1 MKKIAIIGCGFLGN
15 IIADAM
21 KKGLLTDYTLAGA
34 MSHQKAS
41 AEKLCAGLGGE
52 AVESLDELLALKP
65 DMVIETASVAMVR
78 EACIPT
84 LEHGA
89 GCRCV
94 RHAHVQPPVPSDR
107 TRHPQMHRWKAG

>member
-41 AEKLCAGLGGE
+41 AEKLCEGLGGE
-52 AVESLDELLALKP
+52 AVESLDELLAL
-65 DMVIETASVAMVR
+65 
-78 EACIPT
+78 
-84 LEHGA
+84 
-89 GCRCV
+89 
-94 RHAHVQPPVPSDR
+94 
-107 TRHPQMHRWKAG
+107 

>member
-41 AEKLCAGLGGE
+41 ALRG
-52 AVESLDELLALKP
+52 S
-65 DMVIETASVAMVR
+65 
-78 EACIPT
+78 
-84 LEHGA
+84 
-89 GCRCV
+89 
-94 RHAHVQPPVPSDR
+94 
-107 TRHPQMHRWKAG
+107 RW